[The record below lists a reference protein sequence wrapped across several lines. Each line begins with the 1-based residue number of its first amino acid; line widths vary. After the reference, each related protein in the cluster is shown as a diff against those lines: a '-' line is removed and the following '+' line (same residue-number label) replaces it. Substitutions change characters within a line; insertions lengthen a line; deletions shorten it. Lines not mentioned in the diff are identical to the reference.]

1 LKIHLCFV
9 CLGNICRSPTAEAI
23 MLNLVEESGLEEHI
37 EIDSAGT
44 SSYHVGEEAD
54 PRSQAC
60 AIEHGLSLD
69 TRSQQFEADDFDQ
82 FDYVL
87 AMDAENRDIL
97 ISLAPTHDDGER
109 VFMLRAFDPK
119 VRDESDVPDPYHG
132 GDNGFDDVFEICQ
145 KACEGLLAHLIENH
159 GLPG

>member
-1 LKIHLCFV
+1 LKIHICFV

-23 MLNLVEESGLEEHI
+23 MLNLIEESGLEEHI

-69 TRSQQFEADDFDQ
+69 TRSRQFETDDFDQ

-97 ISLAPTHDDGER
+97 ISLAPTNDDGER
-109 VFMLRAFDPK
+109 VFLLRAFDPK
-119 VRDESDVPDPYHG
+119 VRGEIDVPDPYHG

-159 GLPG
+159 ELPA